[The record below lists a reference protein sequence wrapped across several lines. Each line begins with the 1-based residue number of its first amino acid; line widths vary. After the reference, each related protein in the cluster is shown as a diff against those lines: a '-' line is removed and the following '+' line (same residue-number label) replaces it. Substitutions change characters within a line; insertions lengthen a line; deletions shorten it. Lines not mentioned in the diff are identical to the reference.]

1 MMAVFC
7 TGWWHSHHN
16 DSDEDAWVFPIQD
29 AALYTYQRTL
39 NIRFGP
45 EEAQH
50 IQEHRQIGATFKGK
64 NIRVHHANGKTP
76 PPS

>member
-1 MMAVFC
+1 MHAA
-7 TGWWHSHHN
+7 GWWHSHHN

-29 AALYTYQRTL
+29 AGLYTYQRAL

-50 IQEHRQIGATFKGK
+50 IQDHRQVGATFKGQ
-64 NIRVHHANGKTP
+64 NIRVHHKNGVV
-76 PPS
+76 